1 MGSPNWSELA
11 KRGVFPDGIHPVDK
25 ILDARDDFS
34 SLEGVGKATVA
45 KLIKADVKTIQEL
58 KDLSNV
64 DLEEYVG
71 ITMAGKIR
79 KALKQD

>member
-1 MGSPNWSELA
+1 MGSPNWAELA

-34 SLEGVGKATVA
+34 AIEGVGRATVA
-45 KLIKADVKTIQEL
+45 KLIKADVKTITEL
-58 KDLSNV
+58 KELPEAE
-64 DLEEYVG
+64 LEETVG

-79 KALKQD
+79 KAIKQD